1 MHKFREK
8 KETFQVSYENY
19 PETELPKRKRPAK
32 KITPQRLKNI
42 GLYYLKRFES
52 SVENLRS
59 VLQKRVNQYAKENPD
74 FNKQEAYQ
82 WVEDVLTEFEK
93 LHYLDDERFTEIKVR
108 SYLSAGKPA
117 RYIKNKLRE
126 KGIVN
131 AQIEDMLDDFGYN
144 PQEMALKLAK
154 RKKIGPFR
162 PDEESRKQNRQ
173 KDMAA
178 LICAGFDYDVVSEII
193 GADFIADDTDDDL

>member
-1 MHKFREK
+1 MHRFREK

-19 PETELPKRKRPAK
+19 PETEQPKRKRPAK

-93 LHYLDDERFTEIKVR
+93 LHYLDDKRFTEIKVR
-108 SYLSAGKPA
+108 SYIAAGKPA
-117 RYIKNKLRE
+117 RYIQNKLRE
-126 KGIVN
+126 KGIAN

-162 PDEESRKQNRQ
+162 PDEESRKINRQ

-178 LICAGFDYDVVSEII
+178 LIRAGFDYDVVAEIM
-193 GADFIADDTDDDL
+193 GADFIDDGTDDDL

>member
-1 MHKFREK
+1 MHRFREK

-19 PETELPKRKRPAK
+19 PETEQPKRKRPAK

-93 LHYLDDERFTEIKVR
+93 LHYLDDKRFTEIKVR
-108 SYLSAGKPA
+108 SYLAAGKPA
-117 RYIKNKLRE
+117 RYIQNKLRE
-126 KGIVN
+126 KGIAN

-162 PDEESRKQNRQ
+162 PDEESRKINRQ

-178 LICAGFDYDVVSEII
+178 LIRAGFDYDVVAEIM
-193 GADFIADDTDDDL
+193 GADFIDDGTDDDL

>member
-1 MHKFREK
+1 M
-8 KETFQVSYENY
+8 SYENY
-19 PETELPKRKRPAK
+19 PETEQPKRKRPAK

-59 VLQKRVNQYAKENPD
+59 VLQKRVNQYAKENPE

-82 WVEDVLTEFEK
+82 WVENVLAEFEK

-108 SYLSAGKPA
+108 HYLAVGKPA
-117 RYIKNKLRE
+117 RYIQNKLRE
-126 KGIVN
+126 KGVAN
-131 AQIEDMLDDFGYN
+131 AQIDEMLDDFGYN
-144 PQEMALKLAK
+144 QQEMALKLAK

-162 PDEESRKQNRQ
+162 PNEEARKLNRQ

-178 LICAGFDYDVVSEII
+178 LIRAGFDYDVVAEIM
-193 GADFIADDTDDDL
+193 GMDFIADDRDDDL

>member
-1 MHKFREK
+1 M
-8 KETFQVSYENY
+8 SYENY
-19 PETELPKRKRPAK
+19 PETEQPKRKRPAK

-59 VLQKRVNQYAKENPD
+59 VLQKRVNQYAKENPE

-82 WVEDVLTEFEK
+82 WVENVLAEFEK

-108 SYLSAGKPA
+108 HYLAVGKPA
-117 RYIKNKLRE
+117 RYIQNKLRE
-126 KGIVN
+126 KGVAN
-131 AQIEDMLDDFGYN
+131 AQIDEMLDDFGYN
-144 PQEMALKLAK
+144 QQEMALKLAK

-162 PDEESRKQNRQ
+162 PNEEARKLNRQ

-178 LICAGFDYDVVSEII
+178 LIRAGFDYDVVVEIM
-193 GADFIADDTDDDL
+193 GMDFIADDRDDDL

>member
-1 MHKFREK
+1 M
-8 KETFQVSYENY
+8 SYENN
-19 PETELPKRKRPAK
+19 PEEEQKKRKRPAK

-59 VLQKRVNQYAKENPD
+59 VLQKRVNQYARENPD
-74 FNKQEAYQ
+74 FNKEEAYQ
-82 WVEDVLTEFEK
+82 WVENVLTEFEK

-108 SYLSAGKPA
+108 HYLAVGKPA
-117 RYIKNKLRE
+117 RYIQNKLRE
-126 KGIVN
+126 KGIAN
-131 AQIEDMLDDFGYN
+131 AQIEEMLDDFGYN

-162 PDEESRKQNRQ
+162 PDEETRKLNRQ

-178 LICAGFDYDVVSEII
+178 LIRAGFDYDVVSEIM
-193 GADFIADDTDDDL
+193 GMDFIADDRDDDL

>member
-1 MHKFREK
+1 M
-8 KETFQVSYENY
+8 SYENY
-19 PETELPKRKRPAK
+19 PETEQPKHKRPAK

-59 VLQKRVNQYAKENPD
+59 VLQKRVNQYAKENPE

-82 WVEDVLTEFEK
+82 WVENVLAEFEK
-93 LHYLDDERFTEIKVR
+93 LHYLDDDRFTEIKVR
-108 SYLSAGKPA
+108 HYLSVGKPA
-117 RYIKNKLRE
+117 RYIQNKLRE
-126 KGIVN
+126 KGITN
-131 AQIEDMLDDFGYN
+131 AQIDEMLDDFGYN

-162 PDEESRKQNRQ
+162 PDEESRKINRQ

-178 LICAGFDYDVVSEII
+178 LVRAGFDYDVVQEIM
-193 GADFIADDTDDDL
+193 GADFIADDRDDDL

>member
-1 MHKFREK
+1 MHRFRAK

-19 PETELPKRKRPAK
+19 PETEQPKRKRPAK

-59 VLQKRVNQYAKENPD
+59 VLQKRVNQYAKENPE

-82 WVEDVLTEFEK
+82 WVENVLAEFEK

-108 SYLSAGKPA
+108 HYLAVGKPA
-117 RYIKNKLRE
+117 RYIQNKLRE
-126 KGIVN
+126 KGIAN
-131 AQIEDMLDDFGYN
+131 AQIEEMLDDFGYN

-173 KDMAA
+173 KDMVA
-178 LICAGFDYDVVSEII
+178 LIRAGFDYDVVSEII

>member
-1 MHKFREK
+1 M
-8 KETFQVSYENY
+8 SYENY
-19 PETELPKRKRPAK
+19 PETEQPKHKRPAK

-42 GLYYLKRFES
+42 GLYYLKRFKS

-59 VLQKRVNQYAKENPD
+59 VLQKRVNQYAKENPE

-82 WVEDVLTEFEK
+82 WVENVLAEFEK

-108 SYLSAGKPA
+108 HYLAVGKPA
-117 RYIKNKLRE
+117 RYIQNKLRE
-126 KGIVN
+126 KGIAN
-131 AQIEDMLDDFGYN
+131 AQIDEMLDDFGYN

-162 PDEESRKQNRQ
+162 PDDEARKLNRQ

-178 LICAGFDYDVVSEII
+178 LIRAGFDYDVVQEIM
-193 GADFIADDTDDDL
+193 GADFIADDRDDDL

>member
-1 MHKFREK
+1 M
-8 KETFQVSYENY
+8 SYENY
-19 PETELPKRKRPAK
+19 PETEQPKRKRPAK

-108 SYLSAGKPA
+108 SYLSVGKPA
-117 RYIKNKLRE
+117 RYIQNKLRE
-126 KGIVN
+126 KGIAN

-178 LICAGFDYDVVSEII
+178 LIRAGFDYDVVSEIM
-193 GADFIADDTDDDL
+193 GSDFIADDMGDDL

>member
-1 MHKFREK
+1 MHRFREK

-19 PETELPKRKRPAK
+19 PETEQPKRKRPTK

-59 VLQKRVNQYAKENPD
+59 VLQKRVNQYAKENPE

-82 WVEDVLTEFEK
+82 WVENVLAEFEK

-108 SYLSAGKPA
+108 HYLAVGKPV
-117 RYIKNKLRE
+117 RYIQNKLRE
-126 KGIVN
+126 KGIAN
-131 AQIEDMLDDFGYN
+131 AQIDEMLDDFGYN

-162 PDEESRKQNRQ
+162 PNEEARKLNRQ

-178 LICAGFDYDVVSEII
+178 LIRAGFDYDVVSEIM
-193 GADFIADDTDDDL
+193 GMDFIADDRDDDL

>member
-1 MHKFREK
+1 M
-8 KETFQVSYENY
+8 SYENY
-19 PETELPKRKRPAK
+19 PETKPLKHKRPAK

-59 VLQKRVNQYAKENPD
+59 VLQKRVNQYAKENPE
-74 FNKQEAYQ
+74 FNKQDAYQ
-82 WVEDVLTEFEK
+82 WVENVLTEFEK
-93 LHYLDDERFTEIKVR
+93 LHYLDDKRFTEIKVR

-117 RYIKNKLRE
+117 RYIQNKLRE
-126 KGIVN
+126 KGIAN

-178 LICAGFDYDVVSEII
+178 LIRAGFDYDVVSEII

>member
-1 MHKFREK
+1 MHRFRAK

-19 PETELPKRKRPAK
+19 PETEQPKRKRPAK

-59 VLQKRVNQYAKENPD
+59 VLQKRVNQYAKENPE

-82 WVEDVLTEFEK
+82 WVENVLAEFEK

-108 SYLSAGKPA
+108 HYLAVGKPA
-117 RYIKNKLRE
+117 RYIQNKLRE
-126 KGIVN
+126 KGIDN
-131 AQIEDMLDDFGYN
+131 AQIDEMLDDFGYN

-162 PDEESRKQNRQ
+162 PNEEARKLNRQ

-178 LICAGFDYDVVSEII
+178 LIRAGFDYDVVCQVIDSDIEANDEDII
-193 GADFIADDTDDDL
+193 Y